1 MTFNPIRTLPRSTR
15 EPLIVKPREGYL
27 VRHPVDGRPIP
38 PGGRDVSAE
47 RLYFERRIRAGDVER
62 VTEKGKG

>member
-1 MTFNPIRTLPRSTR
+1 MTFHPIRTLPPSTR

-38 PGGRDVSAE
+38 PSGRNVSDE
-47 RLYFERRIRAGDVER
+47 RSYFNRRLRAGDVVR
-62 VTEKGKG
+62 VTPTGKG

>member
-1 MTFNPIRTLPRSTR
+1 MTFQPIRTLPRETR

-38 PGGRDVSAE
+38 PEGRDVSAE
-47 RLYFERRIRAGDVER
+47 RGYFHRRLRVGDVVR
-62 VTEKGKG
+62 VTQKGKD